1 MRCSLRRGNQ
11 PVRLFDGVEVDATI
25 QHEISTRR
33 SIANERV
40 LRDQLLCAAA
50 EAPLAPED
58 RARFVG
64 GRDGSVPEESG
75 RVYDRA
81 LDSLRRDGSLVERSK
96 ALCCRRS
103 DTKHAKNVP
112 LRVVDPVTIE
122 VRINGIVLD
131 TVPYARAFYELFEGA
146 IYLHQARPHLVTK
159 LDLQARY
166 ASVKRLRTCNYITAS
181 RNHTD
186 VDPVRVL
193 EARGPLKTGVVHV
206 VSKVWGYRKV
216 CRQTFKVLELK
227 EFSLPPLEFDSRGT
241 WVDVPASA
249 IEKMASLNLD
259 ARSGVHAANHAL
271 LIVAPL
277 FVVSDPSDI
286 STEHVYPR
294 QHRPR
299 PLRLIL
305 YDARPG
311 GLGAADALFRRFHA
325 ALGQAR
331 RLLSE
336 CPCRFSAGCPACLH
350 VHTCS
355 GYNANLDRRAARII
369 VDAVLQELRLICQ
382 PVVESPARAARL
394 RDAAVGSRLGASAA
408 VADAWAPSLPDFRP
422 PVEE

>member
-1 MRCSLRRGNQ
+1 M
-11 PVRLFDGVEVDATI
+11 
-25 QHEISTRR
+25 ISARR

-50 EAPLAPED
+50 EAPLATED

-103 DTKHAKNVP
+103 DTKHAKDVP

-166 ASVKRLRTCNYITAS
+166 AAVKRLRTCNYITAS

-249 IEKMASLNLD
+249 IAKMASLNLD

-277 FVVSDPSDI
+277 FVVADAADI

-369 VDAVLQELRLICQ
+369 VDAVLAELRSICQ

-408 VADAWAPSLPDFRP
+408 VADVWAPSLPDFRP